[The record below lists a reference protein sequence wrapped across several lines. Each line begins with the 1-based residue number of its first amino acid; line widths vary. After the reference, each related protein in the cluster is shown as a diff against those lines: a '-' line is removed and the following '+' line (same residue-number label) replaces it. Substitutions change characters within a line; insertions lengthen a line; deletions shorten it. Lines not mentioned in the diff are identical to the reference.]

1 MANYNKS
8 FSFRNGIQVDDGNF
22 VINPNGLIGI
32 GTTVPSERFDL
43 RGGTLKVVGLVTAS
57 DLYVTGFSTFTEV
70 RLGTDIKMSSSSG
83 IITATAFYGNGAT
96 LSNLPTSQWVD
107 IDVGLGFTS
116 IFNRGYVGVSTNDP
130 RYTFQVGG
138 NPSNSSQAGVGFNS
152 TGSIKATGII
162 TAGYFSGDGSS
173 ITGINADNITAGT
186 LTNSRLPIIN
196 NDRFPP
202 NINIAGIITATT
214 NFSGN
219 LIGNVTG
226 NVNSTGLSTFSGGIV
241 GNVIG
246 IASTARS
253 LTGTPDISVGV
264 VTASI
269 INSTS
274 SLNVGTSG
282 TVFNVTSSG
291 KIGIGTTNPTSDLQ
305 VRKVNPLVEI
315 IATSG
320 ESTLGIGQS
329 AVGAGIS
336 NAILVFGDTAK
347 SFDIVN
353 NDTGNINMYLHG
365 YTGVSGINTGR
376 FAWIYG
382 QTSEELASLTYDG
395 KLGLGITN
403 PSTTIYVDGTSYF
416 AGISSF
422 GNNVEISGTLTFGSG
437 ANKTTI
443 GSNNPSILSNVN
455 LNVTNGISTFG
466 TIAVSSGSSIG
477 IGTTRPTVGLD
488 ARSEIGLFNSIGIG
502 TTAINYSS
510 QSNLQVYGTTIS
522 SKIGIGTTNVR
533 DSIEGVYSPGLLQ
546 VFGQANIYNEDL
558 IMTGVGA
565 IGINSAQPRSC
576 LDMTF
581 AKYGESIRGTFIPPV
596 LSNGERDALYPNY
609 SWPGQMIFNSSVN
622 RHQIFDNIT
631 NWFNIIGE
639 EATNNNGKIGWS
651 SITTQLTVGGGT
663 TITGTQ
669 LRVGTG
675 VTITSGIITATNGFS
690 SGIGT
695 AVKITTVGN
704 KLFFTVVG
712 VGSTSLTL
720 F

>member
-1 MANYNKS
+1 MTNYNKS
-8 FSFRNGIQVDDGNF
+8 FSFRSGLQVDDGNF
-22 VINPNGLIGI
+22 VINPNGLVGI
-32 GTTVPSERFDL
+32 GTTIPTERFDL
-43 RGGTLKVVGLVTAS
+43 RGGTLKVVGLITTS
-57 DLYVTGFSTFTEV
+57 DLYVTGFSTFNDIK
-70 RLGTDIKMSSSSG
+70 LGTNIKMSSSSG
-83 IITATAFYGNGAT
+83 VITATAFYGNGAT

-116 IFNRGYVGVSTNDP
+116 IYAAGNVGIATNDP

-138 NPSNSSQAGVGFNS
+138 NPIIQSGVGFNS

-173 ITGINADNITAGT
+173 LIGLNA
-186 LTNSRLPIIN
+186 S
-196 NDRFPP
+196 
-202 NINIAGIITATT
+202 NIASGTIGNSYLPTIDNNKLPSNISVSGIITASTY
-214 NFSGN
+214 FSGIASGN
-219 LIGNVTG
+219 LIGNVY
-226 NVNSTGLSTFSGGIV
+226 STGLSTFSGGIV

-246 IASTARS
+246 IASTARG
-253 LTGTPDISVGV
+253 LTGTPNINVGV
-264 VTASI
+264 VTAST
-269 INSTS
+269 INSTT

-282 TVFNVTSSG
+282 TVFNVSSSG
-291 KIGIGTTNPTSDLQ
+291 SIGVGTANPTSDFQ
-305 VRKVNPLVEI
+305 VKKISPLVEI

-329 AVGAGIS
+329 AVGAGTS

-353 NDTGNINMYLHG
+353 NDTGNINMYIHG

-382 QTSEELASLTYDG
+382 QDNTEIMSLTYGG
-395 KLGLGITN
+395 KIGLGITN
-403 PSTTIYVDGTSYF
+403 PSNTLHIVGTSTVTQNAY
-416 AGISSF
+416 F

-437 ANKTTI
+437 SNKTTI
-443 GSNNPSILSNVN
+443 GSNNTSILNNVN

-488 ARSEIGLFNSIGIG
+488 ARSEIGLFNTIGIG
-502 TTAINYSS
+502 TTAINPSS
-510 QSNLQVYGTTIS
+510 QSNLQVYGSTLS
-522 SKIGIGTTNVR
+522 SKVGIGTT
-533 DSIEGVYSPGLLQ
+533 SPLSTVDGAYNPGILQ

-558 IMTGVGA
+558 VIIGTGA
-565 IGINSAQPRSC
+565 IGINTAQPRAC
-576 LDMTF
+576 LDMTY
-581 AKYGESIRGTFIPPV
+581 AKYTPSVRGTFIPPV
-596 LSNGERDALYPNY
+596 LTDTERDVLYPNY
-609 SWPGQMIFNSSVN
+609 LWPGQIIFNSTVK
-622 RHQIFDNIT
+622 RHQIFDGFS
-631 NWFNIIGE
+631 NWFNIIVE
-639 EATNNNGKIGWS
+639 EATDQNSRIGVS

-669 LRVGTG
+669 LKVGTG
-675 VTITSGIITATNGFS
+675 ITITSGIVTALNGFS

-704 KLFFTVVG
+704 KLTFTVPG
-712 VGSTSLTL
+712 VGTTSLTL

>member
-8 FSFRNGIQVDDGNF
+8 FSFRSGLQVDDGNF
-22 VINPNGLIGI
+22 VINPNGLVGI
-32 GTTVPSERFDL
+32 GTTVPSERLDL
-43 RGGTLKVVGLVTAS
+43 RGGNLKVVGLITAS
-57 DLYVTGFSTFTEV
+57 NLYVTGFSTFTEV
-70 RLGTDIKMSSSSG
+70 RLGTGIKMSSSSG

-116 IFNRGYVGVSTNDP
+116 IYAAGNVGIATNDP
-130 RYTFQVGG
+130 RYTFQIGG
-138 NPSNSSQAGVGFNS
+138 NPNTQSGVGFNS
-152 TGSIKATGII
+152 TGSIKATGIV

-173 ITGINADNITAGT
+173 LIGLNATNIASGT
-186 LTNSRLPIIN
+186 IGNAYLPIIN
-196 NDRFPP
+196 NDRLPS
-202 NINIAGIITATT
+202 NINVSGIITAST
-214 NFSGN
+214 NFSGT
-219 LIGNVTG
+219 LIGNLSG

-246 IASTARS
+246 IASTARG
-253 LTGTPDISVGV
+253 LTGTPNIDVGV
-264 VTASI
+264 VTATN

-282 TVFNVTSSG
+282 TTFNVTSSG
-291 KIGIGTTNPTSDLQ
+291 KIGIGTTNPTSDFQ
-305 VRKVNPLVEI
+305 IKKINPLVEI

-329 AVGAGIS
+329 EVGAGTS

-365 YTGVSGINTGR
+365 YTGISGINTGR

-382 QTSEELASLTYDG
+382 QTNQEVASLTYDG
-395 KLGLGITN
+395 KFGIGVTN
-403 PSTTIYVDGTSYF
+403 PSNTLHVVGTSTVTQNAY
-416 AGISSF
+416 F

-437 ANKTTI
+437 SNKTI
-443 GSNNPSILSNVN
+443 LGSNNPAILNNVN
-455 LNVTNGISTFG
+455 LSVTNGISTFAS
-466 TIAVSSGSSIG
+466 IAVSSGSSIG
-477 IGTTRPTVGLD
+477 IGTTRPIVGLD
-488 ARSEIGLFNSIGIG
+488 ARSEAGLFNSIGIG
-502 TTAINYSS
+502 TTATNPAV
-510 QSNLQVYGTTIS
+510 QANLQVFGTTLS
-522 SKIGIGTTNVR
+522 SKIGIGTTNVLGAI
-533 DSIEGVYSPGLLQ
+533 DGVYNAGLLQ
-546 VFGQANIYNEDL
+546 IFGQANIYNEDL
-558 IMTGVGA
+558 IMTGIGA
-565 IGINSAQPRSC
+565 IGINSAQPRSA

-581 AKYGESIRGTFIPPV
+581 ARYSSGMRGGFIPPV
-596 LSNGERDALYPNY
+596 LTDSERNAMNPLGM
-609 SWPGQMIFNSSVN
+609 WPGLMIYNSSVN
-622 RHQIFDNIT
+622 RHQITDGAT
-631 NWFNIIGE
+631 NWFNIIQE
-639 EATNNNGKIGWS
+639 EATTANGRLGFAS
-651 SITTQLTVGGGT
+651 VTTQLTIGGGT
-663 TITGTQ
+663 SITATE
-669 LRVGTG
+669 LKVGTG
-675 VTITSGIITATNGFS
+675 ITISSGIVTAINGFS